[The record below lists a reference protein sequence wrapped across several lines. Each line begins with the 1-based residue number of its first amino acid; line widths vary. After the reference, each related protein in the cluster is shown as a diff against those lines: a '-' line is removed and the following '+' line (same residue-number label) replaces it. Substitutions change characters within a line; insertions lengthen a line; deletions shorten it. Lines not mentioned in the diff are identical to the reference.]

1 MSLLAF
7 SIHLVCSTICVV
19 ISIFLFVIHIK
30 QEKERSFVKVRR
42 YLAYSLLIDSITYFM
57 SAVFISTGVGCF
69 ILKKFIVP
77 AAFYFQMYL
86 MTFALIELMFSQE
99 VTRRKILLMPLPVLI
114 LSVLY
119 LVGYIAYSGNN
130 FSIVSY
136 TAFLETT
143 VAHTLSRILVY
154 VIATEMIFCM
164 FWLVKTSVGYKK
176 GVGNYF
182 SGSQAIGGSRLPYT
196 IYGFIAYVF
205 FQVLGNFA
213 SNRTVDVIL
222 ISLSTLTVF
231 VLTIII
237 LNKKTTYVEMS
248 PAFEE
253 DLNEFDD
260 TPSEKMIEKAACQLT
275 PEITASEKA
284 ENPGDIVNVSA
295 DAGNDGKDLQI
306 SIDRRSIEDLI
317 HAWAVRPEKPYLAE
331 GLTLAK
337 VADEIGISP
346 RFLSG
351 FLNDIYEMN
360 FNAWINNLRI
370 EEVKRLIDAGTGK
383 SMTDLAVMAGFTDLS
398 AMSRIFKRIT
408 GITPSMY
415 RSDSQK
421 DTRIQA

>member
-1 MSLLAF
+1 
-7 SIHLVCSTICVV
+7 
-19 ISIFLFVIHIK
+19 
-30 QEKERSFVKVRR
+30 
-42 YLAYSLLIDSITYFM
+42 M
-57 SAVFISTGVGCF
+57 SAVFISMGVGCF

-86 MTFALIELMFSQE
+86 MTFALIELMFSQD

-154 VIATEMIFCM
+154 VIVTEMIFCM

-176 GVGNYF
+176 GVVNYF

-222 ISLSTLTVF
+222 ISLATLTVF
-231 VLTIII
+231 VLTLII

-260 TPSEKMIEKAACQLT
+260 TPSEEMIEKAACQLT
-275 PEITASEKA
+275 PEITDAEKA
-284 ENPGDIVNVSA
+284 ENQDIVNVSA
-295 DAGNDGKDLQI
+295 DEGNDGKDLQI
-306 SIDRRSIEDLI
+306 SIDKCRIEDLI

-337 VADEIGISP
+337 VADEIGINP
-346 RFLSG
+346 RSLSG